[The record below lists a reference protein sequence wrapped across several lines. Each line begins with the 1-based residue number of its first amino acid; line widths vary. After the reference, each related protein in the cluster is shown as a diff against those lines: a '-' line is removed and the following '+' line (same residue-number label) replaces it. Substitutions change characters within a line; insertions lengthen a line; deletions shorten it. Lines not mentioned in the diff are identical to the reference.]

1 MYMDLLQE
9 KAQVR
14 KQMREVRK
22 AISPAVRKRY
32 EDDIAE
38 RLYSLPAVRNAKV
51 IGVYSAMG
59 SEASVKDL
67 VKALRLD
74 PPGPTIAY
82 PAIHEGGFM
91 TFFAIEPGM
100 SAVFVDNPAQ
110 LVTME
115 SLPKDGIVRANTIDL
130 MLVPGVAFD
139 ESCKRLGQGGGYY
152 DRYIPQLKDDCL
164 VVGVAFDE
172 QIIDSIPS
180 GPHDRKVDYVVTPTR
195 IIKR

>member
-1 MYMDLLQE
+1 MDLMQD
-9 KAQVR
+9 KAQLR
-14 KQMREVRK
+14 KQLREIRK
-22 AISPAVRKRY
+22 AISPETRKRY

-38 RLYSLPAVRNAKV
+38 RLYSLPAVKNARV

-59 SEASVKDL
+59 SEASVNDL

-82 PAIHEGGFM
+82 PVVHGGGLM
-91 TFFAIEPGM
+91 TFFAIELGM

-110 LVTME
+110 VVTLD
-115 SLPKDGIVRANTIDL
+115 SLPKEGIVPASSIDL
-130 MLVPGVAFD
+130 LLVPGLGFD
-139 ESCKRLGQGGGYY
+139 ESCRRLGQGGGYY
-152 DRYIPQLKDDCL
+152 DRFLPLLKDDCI

-172 QIIDSIPS
+172 QIVETVPT

-195 IIKR
+195 IIRK